1 MPLREFTTEEIDA
14 LNVLI
19 NLEQV
24 DLIDDNENEFWN
36 TIKRKLN
43 QIGNLK

>member
-1 MPLREFTTEEIDA
+1 MPDNILTTEEIDA

-19 NLEQV
+19 NLEQI

-36 TIKRKLN
+36 TIKRKLAL
-43 QIGNLK
+43 IL

>member
-1 MPLREFTTEEIDA
+1 MPDNILTTEEIDA

-19 NLEQV
+19 DLEQV